1 MKGPRYTWRQY
12 ARAAGLYG
20 CLWVVAAC
28 TQCGWLS
35 ARVEMT
41 GAKAGRDQVVG
52 SGNLSGNTVTTSAPI
67 ASGNRIATTMTA
79 EVASGNAVTTTQ
91 GADQSGPVK
100 SPTTQSAAAQSGDKG
115 TAIADASKADG
126 SKIGPQ
132 QGLVNF
138 NWAPVAAGGAGLAWL
153 TLVAWLIWSSRTQ
166 KRETDARLAE
176 AKINTDADKH
186 LVDRAFDLARD
197 AIAAVLRMGGPS

>member
-35 ARVEMT
+35 ARVETT
-41 GAKAGRDQVVG
+41 GAKAGRDQAVG
-52 SGNLSGNTVTTSAPI
+52 SGNASGNTVTTSAPI

-79 EVASGNAVTTTQ
+79 EVGSGNTVTTTQ
-91 GADQSGPVK
+91 RVEQSGPVN
-100 SPTTQSAAAQSGDKG
+100 SPTTQSAAAQAGDKG
-115 TAIADASKADG
+115 TANAVTDTG
-126 SKIGPQ
+126 SGGNANQ
-132 QGLVNF
+132 TGGLNV
-138 NWAPVAAGGAGLAWL
+138 NWAPVAVGGGGAFATAALWLA
-153 TLVAWLIWSSRTQ
+153 WSSRNQ